1 MFSIQVPVRVAAV
14 SMTIS
19 GLLVAVATP
28 MHPDILTAPVSEA
41 VETTTNWT
49 ALHISY
55 LLSIVLAFVGAC
67 GLVAVHRNRL
77 GRLGQAALGCA
88 LAGAVGGSAIMA
100 LEATAFPILAAR
112 DPELLALDGPLLTSP
127 ATIGLGV
134 LILGWPLGLALLGV
148 AGARAR
154 VFPPAAGILLAV
166 SGPAYLALA
175 GPFVPILGVLS
186 GVALGAAQVWWGWM
200 MWRSTRSLAPE
211 HRQAERNYP

>member
-1 MFSIQVPVRVAAV
+1 MFTVQVPIRVSAA
-14 SMTIS
+14 SMAVS

-28 MHPDILTAPVSEA
+28 MHPDILTAPLSEV
-41 VETTTNWT
+41 VEATTNWT
-49 ALHISY
+49 PLHVSY

-77 GRLGQAALGCA
+77 GKLGQAALA
-88 LAGAVGGSAIMA
+88 ASLAGAVSGSAIMA
-100 LEATAFPILAAR
+100 LEAIAFPILAAR

-127 ATIGLGV
+127 ATIGLEIF
-134 LILGWPLGLALLGV
+134 ILGWPLGLALLGA
-148 AGARAR
+148 AGARAH

-186 GVALGAAQVWWGWM
+186 GVALGAAQAWWGWM
-200 MWRSTRSLAPE
+200 MWRSTKSLAPKDP
-211 HRQAERNYP
+211 Q